1 MSSAV
6 DPNRLWVEHLDTTGM
21 ATIVTSVI
29 CGFLSIVVVGL
40 RCLVRLRDK
49 TFGLDD
55 GFMLGGLVLYIVD
68 VILGSIG
75 SMHGLGTVNAKLNPT
90 MMMEAT
96 KYLMIWMLIYVC
108 GLMLIKASICMTLFR
123 IASTNKTYRLCIIVL
138 LGIIV
143 GNFLTTFI
151 GVLLLCSPVEANWN
165 TGLVALGKAKCASM
179 EAMIGLSYTSTA
191 VSIATDMACAVLPG
205 VILWRTQ
212 MPFKTK
218 ISVTVL
224 LSFGSFA
231 SISTMIR
238 TPYIEYYRNPLDNLP
253 YHVGNIVLW
262 SNVES
267 AIGLVAGSLPSL
279 RRLILAKVKKSSS
292 AESNNMY
299 HNGGANT
306 PVGLVTFGG
315 TPLTGGGGVGGGRSK
330 KGTFR
335 NPTDMG
341 HSVATVHAS
350 GDGDWRRLRDSSS
363 DKESMQGIRADY
375 TYEVEL
381 TQSPALHSPITPPK
395 SRQ

>member
-1 MSSAV
+1 MSSTV
-6 DPNRLWVEHLDTTGM
+6 DPNRLWVEHLDGTGL
-21 ATIVTSVI
+21 ATVVTSVI
-29 CGFLSIVVVGL
+29 CGFVSIVVVGL
-40 RCLVRLRDK
+40 RCFMRSGDK

-55 GFMLGGLVLYIVD
+55 GFMLGGLILYIVD
-68 VILGSIG
+68 VVLGSIG
-75 SMHGLGTVNAKLNPT
+75 SMHGLGTVNAKLNTT
-90 MMMEAT
+90 MMIEAT

-108 GLMLIKASICMTLFR
+108 GLMLIKASICMTLWR
-123 IASTNKTYRLCIIVL
+123 IASTNKTYRVCIL
-138 LGIIV
+138 LLLAIIV

-165 TGLVALGKAKCASM
+165 TALVAQGKARCASM
-179 EAMIGLSYTSTA
+179 DAMIGLSYTSTA

-212 MPFKTK
+212 MAFRAK
-218 ISVTVL
+218 ISVAVL
-224 LSFGSFA
+224 LSFGSF
-231 SISTMIR
+231 T
-238 TPYIEYYRNPLDNLP
+238 TETPLDNLP

-279 RRLILAKVKKSSS
+279 RRLIMAKVKKPSSQEG
-292 AESNNMY
+292 ASNGYSDNA
-299 HNGGANT
+299 HK

-315 TPLTGGGGVGGGRSK
+315 TGAGVGRSK

-335 NPTDMG
+335 NPTDLG
-341 HSVATVHAS
+341 HTVATVHAQ

-363 DKESMQGIRADY
+363 DKESLRGIRADY

-381 TQSPALHSPITPPK
+381 TQSPTLHSPITPPK
-395 SRQ
+395 SLQ

>member
-1 MSSAV
+1 MASTV
-6 DPNRLWVEHLDTTGM
+6 DPNRLWVEHLDGTGL
-21 ATIVTSVI
+21 ATVVASVI
-29 CGFLSIVVVGL
+29 CGFVSIVVVGL
-40 RCLVRLRDK
+40 RSYVRTRDK
-49 TFGLDD
+49 TFGMDD
-55 GFMLGGLVLYIVD
+55 GLMFGGLILYIVD

-75 SMHGLGTVNAKLNPT
+75 SMHGLGTVNARLNPT

-108 GLMLIKASICMTLFR
+108 GLMLIKASICITLFR
-123 IASTNKTYRLCIIVL
+123 IASTNKKYRFCIIL
-138 LGIIV
+138 LLAIIV

-151 GVLLLCSPVEANWN
+151 GVLMLCSPVEANWN
-165 TGLVALGKAKCASM
+165 TALVAQGKAKCASTD
-179 EAMIGLSYTSTA
+179 AMIGLSYTSTA

-212 MPFKTK
+212 MAFRTK
-218 ISVTVL
+218 VSVTIL

-238 TPYIEYYRNPLDNLP
+238 TPYIEFYRTPLDDLP

-292 AESNNMY
+292 QESAS
-299 HNGGANT
+299 NGYSHGANT

-315 TPLTGGGGVGGGRSK
+315 TPLTGAGGRK
-330 KGTFR
+330 KSAFR
-335 NPTDMG
+335 NPTDLG
-341 HSVATVHAS
+341 NTVTTVHAQ

-363 DKESMQGIRADY
+363 DKESLHGIRADY

-381 TQSPALHSPITPPK
+381 TQSPRMHSPITPPK
-395 SRQ
+395 SRE

>member
-1 MSSAV
+1 MASTV
-6 DPNRLWVEHLDTTGM
+6 DPNRLWVEHLDRTGL
-21 ATIVTSVI
+21 ATIVTSII
-29 CGFLSIVVVGL
+29 CGFISIIVVGL
-40 RCLVRLRDK
+40 RSFVRTRDK

-55 GFMLGGLVLYIVD
+55 GFMLGGLILYIVD

-123 IASTNKTYRLCIIVL
+123 IASTNKTYRFCIIL
-138 LGIIV
+138 LLAIIV

-151 GVLLLCSPVEANWN
+151 GVLMLCSPVEANWN
-165 TGLVALGKAKCASM
+165 TALVAQGKAKCASTD
-179 EAMIGLSYTSTA
+179 AMIGLSYTSTA

-212 MPFKTK
+212 MAMRTK
-218 ISVTVL
+218 ISVTIL

-231 SISTMIR
+231 SISTMVR
-238 TPYIEYYRNPLDNLP
+238 TPYIEYYRTPLDNLP

-279 RRLILAKVKKSSS
+279 RRLILAKVKKSSAGES
-292 AESNNMY
+292 ASNGY
-299 HNGGANT
+299 HHNSANT

-315 TPLTGGGGVGGGRSK
+315 TPLTGAGGRK
-330 KGTFR
+330 KSTFR
-335 NPTDMG
+335 NPTDLG
-341 HSVATVHAS
+341 HTVATVHAQ

-363 DKESMQGIRADY
+363 DKESLHGIRADY

-381 TQSPALHSPITPPK
+381 TQSPKLHSPITPPE
-395 SRQ
+395 SR

>member
-1 MSSAV
+1 MSATV
-6 DPNRLWVEHLDTTGM
+6 DPNRLWVEHLDGTGL
-21 ATIVTSVI
+21 ATVVTSVI
-29 CGFLSIVVVGL
+29 CGVISIVVVSL
-40 RCLVRLRDK
+40 RCFVRTRDQ

-55 GFMLGGLVLYIVD
+55 GLMFGGLLLYIVD
-68 VILGSIG
+68 VALGSIG
-75 SMHGLGTVNAKLNPT
+75 SMHGLGTVNAKLNT
-90 MMMEAT
+90 NMMIEAT

-108 GLMLIKASICMTLFR
+108 GLMLIKASICITLFR
-123 IASTNKTYRLCIIVL
+123 IASTNKVYRLCIIVL
-138 LGIIV
+138 LVIIA
-143 GNFLTTFI
+143 GNFFTTFV

-165 TGLVALGKAKCASM
+165 TALVAQGKATCASTD
-179 EAMIGLSYTSTA
+179 AMIGLSYTSTA

-212 MPFKTK
+212 MAFRTK

-238 TPYIEYYRNPLDNLP
+238 TPYIEYYRTPLDNLP

-262 SNVES
+262 SNIES

-279 RRLILAKVKKSSS
+279 RRLIMAKVKKSSS
-292 AESNNMY
+292 QEGASSGYNN
-299 HNGGANT
+299 GAST

-315 TPLTGGGGVGGGRSK
+315 TPGGGINGRK
-330 KGTFR
+330 KSTFR
-335 NPTDMG
+335 NPTDLG
-341 HSVATVHAS
+341 HTIATVHAQ

-363 DKESMQGIRADY
+363 DKESMHGIRADY

-381 TQSPALHSPITPPK
+381 TQSPKMHSPITPTK
-395 SRQ
+395 SLQ

>member
-1 MSSAV
+1 MASTV
-6 DPNRLWVEHLDTTGM
+6 DPDRLWVEHLGGTGL
-21 ATIVTSVI
+21 ATVVTSVI
-29 CGFLSIVVVGL
+29 CGFISIVVVSL
-40 RCLVRLRDK
+40 RSYVRARDK

-55 GFMLGGLVLYIVD
+55 GLMFGGLILYIVD

-108 GLMLIKASICMTLFR
+108 GLMLIKGSICITLFR
-123 IASTNKTYRLCIIVL
+123 IASTNKKYRFCIIL
-138 LGIIV
+138 LLAIIV

-151 GVLLLCSPVEANWN
+151 GVLMLCSPVEANWN
-165 TGLVALGKAKCASM
+165 TALVAQGKAKCASVD
-179 EAMIGLSYTSTA
+179 AMIGLSYTSTA

-212 MPFKTK
+212 MAFKTK
-218 ISVTVL
+218 VSVTIL

-238 TPYIEYYRNPLDNLP
+238 TPYIAFYRTPLDNLP

-292 AESNNMY
+292 QEAASNG
-299 HNGGANT
+299 HNNGAST
-306 PVGLVTFGG
+306 PVGLK
-315 TPLTGGGGVGGGRSK
+315 SA
-330 KGTFR
+330 FR
-335 NPTDMG
+335 NPADLGNT
-341 HSVATVHAS
+341 VTTVHAQ

-363 DKESMQGIRADY
+363 DKESLHGIRADY

-381 TQSPALHSPITPPK
+381 TQSPRMHSPITPPK
-395 SRQ
+395 SRE

>member
-1 MSSAV
+1 MASTATI
-6 DPNRLWVEHLDTTGM
+6 DPNLLWVEHLDGTGL
-21 ATIVTSVI
+21 ATVVTSVI
-29 CGFLSIVVVGL
+29 CGVISIVVVGA
-40 RCLVRLRDK
+40 RCFIRSQER

-55 GFMLGGLVLYIVD
+55 GFMLGGLILYIVD
-68 VILGSIG
+68 VCLGSIG
-75 SMHGLGTVNAKLNPT
+75 SMHGLGTVSAKLNMT
-90 MMMEAT
+90 MMIEAT

-123 IASTNKTYRLCIIVL
+123 IASTNKTYRLCIIIL
-138 LGIIV
+138 LAIIV
-143 GNFLTTFI
+143 GNFLTTFV

-165 TGLVALGKAKCASM
+165 TSLVAEGKATCASM
-179 EAMIGLSYTSTA
+179 DAMIGLSYTSTA

-212 MPFKTK
+212 MVFRTK
-218 ISVTVL
+218 VSVTVL

-238 TPYIEYYRNPLDNLP
+238 TPYIEYYRTPTDNLP

-279 RRLILAKVKKSSS
+279 RRLIAAKVKKSHSQEGASNGFNNGSS
-292 AESNNMY
+292 
-299 HNGGANT
+299 T

-315 TPLTGGGGVGGGRSK
+315 TPLTGGANGRK
-330 KGTFR
+330 KSTFR
-335 NPTDMG
+335 NPTDLG
-341 HSVATVHAS
+341 HTVATVHAQ

-363 DKESMQGIRADY
+363 DKESMHGIRADY

-381 TQSPALHSPITPPK
+381 TQSPTLHSPITPTK